1 MVTPAMLIL
10 HLAIAIAIIL
20 VCIIVLKLN
29 ASIGMVLACLYMG
42 GMGGLGLMDTVSTI
56 SSGFG
61 NMMTGIG
68 LPIGFGVILGQLL
81 NDSGAAGVIADKIV
95 SAFPEKRAMW
105 AISLAGFVLSIPVF
119 FDVTFV
125 ILIPIG
131 ITIAAKIS
139 KKMCYVTGC
148 LTIGATTAHCV
159 VPPTPNPLAAADI
172 FGFDL
177 GVMMGVG
184 LVVGLITVLLSDFVF
199 IKIHDRGIWNEE
211 KDVNHSSNVVTELLE
226 SAKRDAAAD
235 RPRPS
240 FAMSLLPIVIPIV
253 CILAGTVGTA
263 LFEESPVICRF
274 LGEKVIAMLLGT
286 LGAYLVSIRFIGR
299 ENFEKSAGEALKS
312 AGVVLLITGAGGSF
326 SSVIAATGIG
336 DSIVSLLSTGQLR
349 GSGHVPLLS
358 DRYDLP
364 GGPRLRHSGGHDLH
378 DHHGHRGPR
387 HRLSSRVAG
396 LGLPL
401 RRQLH
406 RPCERLRLLGG
417 HQYVWPHHHRRTKDL
432 HPGLL
437 HFLRVHFPAG
447 ADWCAGD
454 SAVSETFR
462 GFGRGL
468 RSETIC

>member
-1 MVTPAMLIL
+1 MVSPALLIL
-10 HLAIAIAIIL
+10 HLVIAIAIIL

-29 ASIGMVLACLYMG
+29 ASIGMVIACLYMG
-42 GMGGLGLMDTVSTI
+42 IMGGLGVMDTVSTI

-81 NDSGAAGVIADKIV
+81 NDSGAASVIADKIV

-131 ITIAAKIS
+131 ITIAAKIN

-177 GVMMGVG
+177 GIMMGVG
-184 LVVGLITVLLSDFVF
+184 LVVGLITVLISDFVF
-199 IKIHDRGIWNEE
+199 IKIHDRGIWNED

-226 SAKRDAAAD
+226 SAKRDADAK

-240 FAMSLLPIVIPIV
+240 FAMSLLPIIIPIV
-253 CILAGTVGTA
+253 CILAGTVGNA
-263 LFEESPVICRF
+263 LFEESPVICQVR
-274 LGEKVIAMLLGT
+274 GEKVIAMLLGT
-286 LGAYLVSIRFIGR
+286 LGAYLVSIKYIGR
-299 ENFEKSAGEALKS
+299 ANFEKSAGEALKS

-336 DSIVSLLSTGQLR
+336 DSIVSLLSTGTNSVVPAMFLCYLIGMIFRVAQ
-349 GSGHVPLLS
+349 GSGTVAGMTSMTIMATVAPAIGCHPVWLALAC
-358 DRYDLP
+358 L
-364 GGPRLRHSGGHDLH
+364 SGGNSI
-378 DHHGHRGPR
+378 GHVNDSGFWVATNMSG
-387 HRLSSRVAG
+387 LTVTGGLKTYTLGSFISSVSIFLLALIG
-396 LGLPL
+396 ALVIPL
-401 RRQLH
+401 
-406 RPCERLRLLGG
+406 
-417 HQYVWPHHHRRTKDL
+417 
-432 HPGLL
+432 
-437 HFLRVHFPAG
+437 
-447 ADWCAGD
+447 
-454 SAVSETFR
+454 
-462 GFGRGL
+462 
-468 RSETIC
+468 

>member
-1 MVTPAMLIL
+1 MVSPALLIL
-10 HLAIAIAIIL
+10 HLVIAIAIIL

-29 ASIGMVLACLYMG
+29 ASIGMVMACLYMG
-42 GMGGLGLMDTVSTI
+42 VMGGLGLMDTVSTI

-61 NMMTGIG
+61 SMMTSIG

-131 ITIAAKIS
+131 ITIAAKIN

-177 GVMMGVG
+177 GIMMGVG
-184 LVVGLITVLLSDFVF
+184 LVVGLITVLISDFVF
-199 IKIHDRGIWNEE
+199 IKIHDRGIWNED

-226 SAKRDAAAD
+226 SAKRDADAK

-240 FAMSLLPIVIPIV
+240 FAMSLLPIIIPIV
-253 CILAGTVGTA
+253 CILAGTVGNA
-263 LFEESPVICRF
+263 LFEESPVICQF

-286 LGAYLVSIRFIGR
+286 LGAYLVSIKYIGR
-299 ENFEKSAGEALKS
+299 ANFEKSAGEALKS

-336 DSIVSLLSTGQLR
+336 DSIVSLLSTGTNSVVPAMFLCYLIGMIFRVAQ
-349 GSGHVPLLS
+349 GSGTVAGMTSMTIMATVAPAIGCHPVWLALAC
-358 DRYDLP
+358 L
-364 GGPRLRHSGGHDLH
+364 SGGNSI
-378 DHHGHRGPR
+378 GHVNDSGFWVATNMSG
-387 HRLSSRVAG
+387 LTVTGGLKTYTLGSFISSVSIFLLALIG
-396 LGLPL
+396 ALVIPL
-401 RRQLH
+401 
-406 RPCERLRLLGG
+406 
-417 HQYVWPHHHRRTKDL
+417 
-432 HPGLL
+432 
-437 HFLRVHFPAG
+437 
-447 ADWCAGD
+447 
-454 SAVSETFR
+454 
-462 GFGRGL
+462 
-468 RSETIC
+468 

>member
-1 MVTPAMLIL
+1 MVSPALLIL
-10 HLAIAIAIIL
+10 HLVIAIAIIL

-42 GMGGLGLMDTVSTI
+42 VMGGLGLMDTVSTI

-61 NMMTGIG
+61 SMMTSIG

-131 ITIAAKIS
+131 ITIAAKIN

-177 GVMMGVG
+177 GIMMGVG
-184 LVVGLITVLLSDFVF
+184 LVVGLITVLISDFVF
-199 IKIHDRGIWNEE
+199 IKIHDRGIWNED

-226 SAKRDAAAD
+226 SAKRDADAK

-240 FAMSLLPIVIPIV
+240 FAMSLLPIIIPIV
-253 CILAGTVGTA
+253 CILAGTVGNA
-263 LFEESPVICRF
+263 LFEESPVICQF

-286 LGAYLVSIRFIGR
+286 LGAYLVSIKYIGR
-299 ENFEKSAGEALKS
+299 ANFEKSAGEALKS

-336 DSIVSLLSTGQLR
+336 DSIVSLLSTGTNSVVPAMFLCYLIGMIFRVAQ
-349 GSGHVPLLS
+349 GSGTVAGMTSMTIMATVAPAIGCHPVWLALAC
-358 DRYDLP
+358 L
-364 GGPRLRHSGGHDLH
+364 SGGNSI
-378 DHHGHRGPR
+378 GHVNDSGFWVATNMSG
-387 HRLSSRVAG
+387 LTVTGGLKTYTLGSFISSVCIFLLALIG
-396 LGLPL
+396 ALVIPL
-401 RRQLH
+401 
-406 RPCERLRLLGG
+406 
-417 HQYVWPHHHRRTKDL
+417 
-432 HPGLL
+432 
-437 HFLRVHFPAG
+437 
-447 ADWCAGD
+447 
-454 SAVSETFR
+454 
-462 GFGRGL
+462 
-468 RSETIC
+468 

>member
-1 MVTPAMLIL
+1 MVSPALLIL
-10 HLAIAIAIIL
+10 HLVIAIAIIL

-29 ASIGMVLACLYMG
+29 ASIGMVIACLYMG
-42 GMGGLGLMDTVSTI
+42 VMGGLGLMDTVSTI

-61 NMMTGIG
+61 SMMTSIG

-131 ITIAAKIS
+131 ITIAAKIN

-177 GVMMGVG
+177 GIMMGVG
-184 LVVGLITVLLSDFVF
+184 LVVGLITVLISDFVF
-199 IKIHDRGIWNEE
+199 IKIHDRGIWNED

-226 SAKRDAAAD
+226 SAKRDADAK

-240 FAMSLLPIVIPIV
+240 FAMSLLPIIIPIV
-253 CILAGTVGTA
+253 CILAGTVGNA
-263 LFEESPVICRF
+263 LFEESPVICQF

-286 LGAYLVSIRFIGR
+286 LGAYLVSIKYIGR
-299 ENFEKSAGEALKS
+299 ANFEKSAGEALKS

-336 DSIVSLLSTGQLR
+336 DSIVSLLSTGTNSVVPAMFLCYLIGMIFRVAQ
-349 GSGHVPLLS
+349 GSGTVAGMTSMTIMATVAPAIGCHPVWLALAC
-358 DRYDLP
+358 L
-364 GGPRLRHSGGHDLH
+364 SGGNSI
-378 DHHGHRGPR
+378 GHVNDSGFWVATNMSG
-387 HRLSSRVAG
+387 LTVTGGLKTYTLGSFISSVCIFLLALIG
-396 LGLPL
+396 ALVIPL
-401 RRQLH
+401 
-406 RPCERLRLLGG
+406 
-417 HQYVWPHHHRRTKDL
+417 
-432 HPGLL
+432 
-437 HFLRVHFPAG
+437 
-447 ADWCAGD
+447 
-454 SAVSETFR
+454 
-462 GFGRGL
+462 
-468 RSETIC
+468 

>member
-1 MVTPAMLIL
+1 MVSPALLIL
-10 HLAIAIAIIL
+10 NLVIAIAIIL

-29 ASIGMVLACLYMG
+29 ASIGMVTACLYMG
-42 GMGGLGLMDTVSTI
+42 VMGGLGLMDTVSTI

-61 NMMTGIG
+61 SMMTSIG

-95 SAFPEKRAMW
+95 SVFPEKRAMW

-131 ITIAAKIS
+131 ITIAAKIN

-177 GVMMGVG
+177 GIMMVVG

-199 IKIHDRGIWNEE
+199 IKIHDKGIWNEE

-226 SAKRDAAAD
+226 SAKRDADAN

-240 FAMSLLPIVIPIV
+240 FAMSLLPIIIPIV
-253 CILAGTVGTA
+253 CILAGTVGNA
-263 LFEESPVICRF
+263 MFDESPVICKF

-286 LGAYLVSIRFIGR
+286 LGAYLVSLKYIGR

-336 DSIVSLLSTGQLR
+336 DSIVSLLSTGTNSVVPAMFLCYLIGMIFRVAQ
-349 GSGHVPLLS
+349 GSGTVAGMTSMTIMATVAPAIGCHPVWLALAC
-358 DRYDLP
+358 L
-364 GGPRLRHSGGHDLH
+364 SGGNSI
-378 DHHGHRGPR
+378 GHVNDSGFWVATNMSG
-387 HRLSSRVAG
+387 LTITGGLKTYTLGSFISSVFIFLLALIG
-396 LGLPL
+396 ALVIPL
-401 RRQLH
+401 
-406 RPCERLRLLGG
+406 
-417 HQYVWPHHHRRTKDL
+417 
-432 HPGLL
+432 
-437 HFLRVHFPAG
+437 
-447 ADWCAGD
+447 
-454 SAVSETFR
+454 
-462 GFGRGL
+462 
-468 RSETIC
+468 

>member
-1 MVTPAMLIL
+1 MVSPALLIL
-10 HLAIAIAIIL
+10 HLVIAIAIIL

-42 GMGGLGLMDTVSTI
+42 VMGGLGLMDTVSTI

-61 NMMTGIG
+61 SMMTSIG

-131 ITIAAKIS
+131 ITIAAKIN

-177 GVMMGVG
+177 GIMMGVG
-184 LVVGLITVLLSDFVF
+184 LVVGLITVLISDFVF

-226 SAKRDAAAD
+226 SAKRDADAK

-240 FAMSLLPIVIPIV
+240 FAMSLLPIIIPIV
-253 CILAGTVGTA
+253 CILAGTVGNA
-263 LFEESPVICRF
+263 LFEESPVICQF

-286 LGAYLVSIRFIGR
+286 LGAYLVSIKYIGR
-299 ENFEKSAGEALKS
+299 ANFEKSAGEALKS

-336 DSIVSLLSTGQLR
+336 DSIVSLLSTGTNSVVPAMFLCYLIGMIFRVAQ
-349 GSGHVPLLS
+349 GSGTVAGMTSMTIMATVAPAIGCHPVWLALAC
-358 DRYDLP
+358 L
-364 GGPRLRHSGGHDLH
+364 SGGNSI
-378 DHHGHRGPR
+378 GHVNDSGFWVATNMSG
-387 HRLSSRVAG
+387 LTVTGGLKTYTLGSFISSVSIFLLALIG
-396 LGLPL
+396 ALVIPL
-401 RRQLH
+401 
-406 RPCERLRLLGG
+406 
-417 HQYVWPHHHRRTKDL
+417 
-432 HPGLL
+432 
-437 HFLRVHFPAG
+437 
-447 ADWCAGD
+447 
-454 SAVSETFR
+454 
-462 GFGRGL
+462 
-468 RSETIC
+468 

>member
-1 MVTPAMLIL
+1 MVSPALLIL
-10 HLAIAIAIIL
+10 HLVIAIAIIL

-29 ASIGMVLACLYMG
+29 ASIGMIIACLYMG
-42 GMGGLGLMDTVSTI
+42 VMGGLGVMDTVSTI

-81 NDSGAAGVIADKIV
+81 NDSGAASVIADKIV

-131 ITIAAKIS
+131 ITIAAKIN

-177 GVMMGVG
+177 GIMMGVG
-184 LVVGLITVLLSDFVF
+184 LVVGLITVLISDFVF
-199 IKIHDRGIWNEE
+199 IKIQDKGIWNED

-226 SAKRDAAAD
+226 SAKRDAAAN

-240 FAMSLLPIVIPIV
+240 LAMSLLPIIIPIV
-253 CILAGTVGTA
+253 CILAGTAGNA
-263 LFEESPVICRF
+263 LFEESPVICKF

-286 LGAYLVSIRFIGR
+286 LGAYLVSIKYIGR

-336 DSIVSLLSTGQLR
+336 NSIVSLLSTGTNSVIPAMFLCYLIGMIFRVAQ
-349 GSGHVPLLS
+349 GSGTVAGMTSMTIMATVAPVIGCHPVWLALAC
-358 DRYDLP
+358 L
-364 GGPRLRHSGGHDLH
+364 SGGNSI
-378 DHHGHRGPR
+378 GHVNDSGFWVATNMSG
-387 HRLSSRVAG
+387 LTVTGGLKTYTLGSFISSVCIFVLALIG
-396 LGLPL
+396 ALVIPL
-401 RRQLH
+401 
-406 RPCERLRLLGG
+406 
-417 HQYVWPHHHRRTKDL
+417 
-432 HPGLL
+432 
-437 HFLRVHFPAG
+437 
-447 ADWCAGD
+447 
-454 SAVSETFR
+454 
-462 GFGRGL
+462 
-468 RSETIC
+468 

>member
-1 MVTPAMLIL
+1 MLIL

-226 SAKRDAAAD
+226 SAD
-235 RPRPS
+235 R
-240 FAMSLLPIVIPIV
+240 
-253 CILAGTVGTA
+253 
-263 LFEESPVICRF
+263 
-274 LGEKVIAMLLGT
+274 
-286 LGAYLVSIRFIGR
+286 
-299 ENFEKSAGEALKS
+299 KS
-312 AGVVLLITGAGGSF
+312 VV
-326 SSVIAATGIG
+326 
-336 DSIVSLLSTGQLR
+336 
-349 GSGHVPLLS
+349 
-358 DRYDLP
+358 
-364 GGPRLRHSGGHDLH
+364 
-378 DHHGHRGPR
+378 
-387 HRLSSRVAG
+387 
-396 LGLPL
+396 
-401 RRQLH
+401 
-406 RPCERLRLLGG
+406 
-417 HQYVWPHHHRRTKDL
+417 
-432 HPGLL
+432 
-437 HFLRVHFPAG
+437 
-447 ADWCAGD
+447 
-454 SAVSETFR
+454 
-462 GFGRGL
+462 
-468 RSETIC
+468 

>member
-1 MVTPAMLIL
+1 MVSPALLIL
-10 HLAIAIAIIL
+10 HLVIAIAIIL

-29 ASIGMVLACLYMG
+29 ASIGMVIACLYMG
-42 GMGGLGLMDTVSTI
+42 IMGGLGVMDTVSTI

-81 NDSGAAGVIADKIV
+81 NDSGAASVIADKIV

-131 ITIAAKIS
+131 ITIAAKIN

-177 GVMMGVG
+177 GIMMGVG
-184 LVVGLITVLLSDFVF
+184 LVVGLITVLISDFVF
-199 IKIHDRGIWNEE
+199 IKIHDRGIWNED

-226 SAKRDAAAD
+226 SAKRDADAK

-240 FAMSLLPIVIPIV
+240 FAMSLLPIIIPIV
-253 CILAGTVGTA
+253 CILAGTVGNA
-263 LFEESPVICRF
+263 LFEESPVICQF

-286 LGAYLVSIRFIGR
+286 LGAYLVSIKYIGR
-299 ENFEKSAGEALKS
+299 ANFEKSAGEALKS

-336 DSIVSLLSTGQLR
+336 DSIVSLLSTGTNSVVPAMFLCYLIGMIFRVAQ
-349 GSGHVPLLS
+349 GSGTVAGMTSMTIMATVAPAIGCHPVWLALAC
-358 DRYDLP
+358 L
-364 GGPRLRHSGGHDLH
+364 SGGNSI
-378 DHHGHRGPR
+378 GHVNDSGFWVATNMSG
-387 HRLSSRVAG
+387 LTVTGGLKTYTLGSFISSVSIFLLALIG
-396 LGLPL
+396 ALVIPL
-401 RRQLH
+401 
-406 RPCERLRLLGG
+406 
-417 HQYVWPHHHRRTKDL
+417 
-432 HPGLL
+432 
-437 HFLRVHFPAG
+437 
-447 ADWCAGD
+447 
-454 SAVSETFR
+454 
-462 GFGRGL
+462 
-468 RSETIC
+468 

>member
-1 MVTPAMLIL
+1 MLIL
-10 HLAIAIAIIL
+10 HLVVAIAIIL
-20 VCIIVLKLN
+20 FCIIILKLN

-42 GMGGLGLMDTVSTI
+42 TMGGLGVMDTVSTI

-61 NMMTGIG
+61 SMMTSIG

-95 SAFPEKRAMW
+95 SAFPEKKAMW

-131 ITIAAKIS
+131 ITIAAKIN

-184 LVVGLITVLLSDFVF
+184 LVVGFITVLVSDFVF
-199 IKIHDRGIWNEE
+199 IKIHDKGIWNEE
-211 KDVNHSSNVVTELLE
+211 KDVNHSSTVVTELLE
-226 SAKRDAAAD
+226 SAKKDAAAD

-240 FAMSLLPIVIPIV
+240 FAMSLLPIIIPIV
-253 CILAGTVGTA
+253 CILAGTVGNA
-263 LFEESPVICRF
+263 MFDESPVFCQF

-286 LGAYLVSIRFIGR
+286 LGAYLVSIKYIGR
-299 ENFEKSAGEALKS
+299 ANFEKSAGEALKS

-336 DSIVSLLSTGQLR
+336 QSIVDLLSTGTSSVVPAMFLAYFIGMIFRVAQ
-349 GSGHVPLLS
+349 GSGTVAGMTSMTIMATVAPAIACHPVWLALAC
-358 DRYDLP
+358 L
-364 GGPRLRHSGGHDLH
+364 SGGNSI
-378 DHHGHRGPR
+378 GHVNDSGFWVATNMSG
-387 HRLSSRVAG
+387 LTVTGGLKTYTLGSFISSACIFLLALVGA
-396 LGLPL
+396 LVIPL
-401 RRQLH
+401 
-406 RPCERLRLLGG
+406 
-417 HQYVWPHHHRRTKDL
+417 
-432 HPGLL
+432 
-437 HFLRVHFPAG
+437 
-447 ADWCAGD
+447 
-454 SAVSETFR
+454 
-462 GFGRGL
+462 
-468 RSETIC
+468 

>member
-1 MVTPAMLIL
+1 MVSPALLIL
-10 HLAIAIAIIL
+10 HLVIAIAIIL

-29 ASIGMVLACLYMG
+29 ASIGMVIACLYMG
-42 GMGGLGLMDTVSTI
+42 VMGGLGVMDTVSTI

-81 NDSGAAGVIADKIV
+81 NDSGAASVIADKIV

-131 ITIAAKIS
+131 ITIAAKIN

-177 GVMMGVG
+177 GIMMGVG
-184 LVVGLITVLLSDFVF
+184 LVVGLITVLISDFVF
-199 IKIHDRGIWNEE
+199 IKIQDKGIWNEA

-226 SAKRDAAAD
+226 SAKRDAAAN

-240 FAMSLLPIVIPIV
+240 LAMSLLPIIIPIV
-253 CILAGTVGTA
+253 CILAGTAGNA
-263 LFEESPVICRF
+263 LFGESPVICKF

-286 LGAYLVSIRFIGR
+286 LGAYLVSIKYIGR

-336 DSIVSLLSTGQLR
+336 NSIVSLLSTGTNSVIPAMFLCYLIGMIFRVAQ
-349 GSGHVPLLS
+349 GSGTVAGMTSMTIMATVAPVIGCHPVWLALAC
-358 DRYDLP
+358 L
-364 GGPRLRHSGGHDLH
+364 SGGNSI
-378 DHHGHRGPR
+378 GHVNDSGFWVATNMSG
-387 HRLSSRVAG
+387 LTVTGGLKTYTLGSFISSVCIFVLALIG
-396 LGLPL
+396 ALVIPL
-401 RRQLH
+401 
-406 RPCERLRLLGG
+406 
-417 HQYVWPHHHRRTKDL
+417 
-432 HPGLL
+432 
-437 HFLRVHFPAG
+437 
-447 ADWCAGD
+447 
-454 SAVSETFR
+454 
-462 GFGRGL
+462 
-468 RSETIC
+468 

>member
-1 MVTPAMLIL
+1 MVSPALLIL
-10 HLAIAIAIIL
+10 HLVIAIAIIL

-29 ASIGMVLACLYMG
+29 ASIGMVIACLYMG
-42 GMGGLGLMDTVSTI
+42 IMGGLGVMDTVSTI

-81 NDSGAAGVIADKIV
+81 NDSGAASVIADKIV

-131 ITIAAKIS
+131 ITIAAKIN

-177 GVMMGVG
+177 GIMMGVG
-184 LVVGLITVLLSDFVF
+184 LVVGLITVLISDFVF
-199 IKIHDRGIWNEE
+199 IKIHDRGIWNED
-211 KDVNHSSNVVTELLE
+211 KDVNHSSNVVTKLLE
-226 SAKRDAAAD
+226 SAKRDADAK

-240 FAMSLLPIVIPIV
+240 FAMSLLPIIIPIV
-253 CILAGTVGTA
+253 CILAGTVGNA
-263 LFEESPVICRF
+263 LFEESPVICQF

-286 LGAYLVSIRFIGR
+286 LGAYLVSIKYIGR
-299 ENFEKSAGEALKS
+299 ANFEKSAGEALKS

-336 DSIVSLLSTGQLR
+336 DSIVSLLSTGTNSVVPAMFLCYLIGMIFRVAQ
-349 GSGHVPLLS
+349 GSGTVAGMTSMTIMATVAPAIGCHPVWLALAC
-358 DRYDLP
+358 L
-364 GGPRLRHSGGHDLH
+364 SGGNSI
-378 DHHGHRGPR
+378 GHVNDSGFWVATNMSG
-387 HRLSSRVAG
+387 LTVTGGLKTYTLGSFISSVSIFLLALIG
-396 LGLPL
+396 ALVIPL
-401 RRQLH
+401 
-406 RPCERLRLLGG
+406 
-417 HQYVWPHHHRRTKDL
+417 
-432 HPGLL
+432 
-437 HFLRVHFPAG
+437 
-447 ADWCAGD
+447 
-454 SAVSETFR
+454 
-462 GFGRGL
+462 
-468 RSETIC
+468 